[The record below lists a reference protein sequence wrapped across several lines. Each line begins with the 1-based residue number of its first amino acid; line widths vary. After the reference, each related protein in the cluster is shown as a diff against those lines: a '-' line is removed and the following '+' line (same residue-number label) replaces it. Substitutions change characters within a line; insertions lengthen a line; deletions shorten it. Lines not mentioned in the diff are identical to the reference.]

1 MLIFLIKINDTYWF
15 ICFWLMCKT
24 KINKLFKHWT
34 SKQTSSANN
43 MSVLFIQPTL
53 WFCCQA
59 NSKAPKVGQVF
70 PYVTCNNHSRLLF
83 TLWIDPLWSWCYN
96 LEKFNCRG
104 WCVVLSA
111 WCVVLSAVHK
121 VFGWLKFPQLSEWL
135 NFPQATLYAHTNKQ
149 SSIDWLSVE
158 CPTSF

>member
-1 MLIFLIKINDTYWF
+1 MTHTN
-15 ICFWLMCKT
+15 
-24 KINKLFKHWT
+24 
-34 SKQTSSANN
+34 SSAFVWCVKPKSINFSN
-43 MSVLFIQPTL
+43 TELQNEPDQPTVCRSLLSVQPTL

-70 PYVTCNNHSRLLF
+70 LYAACSNHSRLLF
-83 TLWIDPLWSWCYN
+83 SLRTDPLWSWCYN

-121 VFGWLKFPQLSEWL
+121 VVGWPKFSQLSEWL
-135 NFPQATLYAHTNKQ
+135 NFPQATLYAHTNNQ
-149 SSIDWLSVE
+149 ALTDWVLSAPPAFNVLD
-158 CPTSF
+158 